1 MLWNDWYLNAN
12 PGPYYPCLPPASG
25 EAANPTW
32 SFDPTVAAGS
42 ASDAVKLTYKN
53 NNAGLIN
60 LTPGTSYTCKTW
72 AGELSW
78 NATTH
83 VLTVRG
89 TMFIDGSA
97 KIDNGLTNSYTG
109 QGVIYMSGTL
119 LIKNSKL
126 CGQLEW
132 QQLHDYRL
140 EPEQHADHVRHERER
155 FERSAGQPGLGGA
168 RGAAHQLA
176 RPVRDLL
183 DVQHRGRDHLA
194 RRRAPRRR
202 NGHPR
207 PDVELRIPAVH
218 DRPFRDAGQPS
229 RLRGRRQ
236 PGDVQ
241 RLKRRAPRPIPEA

>member
-60 LTPGTSYTCKTW
+60 LTPGTPTRARPGPASSRGTRPP
-72 AGELSW
+72 S
-78 NATTH
+78 

-97 KIDNGLTNSYTG
+97 KIDNGATNSYTG

-126 CGQLEW
+126 CGTAQW
-132 QQLHDYRL
+132 QQLHDLRL
-140 EPEQHADHVRHERER
+140 EPEQH
-155 FERSAGQPGLGGA
+155 S
-168 RGAAHQLA
+168 
-176 RPVRDLL
+176 
-183 DVQHRGRDHLA
+183 
-194 RRRAPRRR
+194 
-202 NGHPR
+202 
-207 PDVELRIPAVH
+207 
-218 DRPFRDAGQPS
+218 
-229 RLRGRRQ
+229 
-236 PGDVQ
+236 
-241 RLKRRAPRPIPEA
+241 